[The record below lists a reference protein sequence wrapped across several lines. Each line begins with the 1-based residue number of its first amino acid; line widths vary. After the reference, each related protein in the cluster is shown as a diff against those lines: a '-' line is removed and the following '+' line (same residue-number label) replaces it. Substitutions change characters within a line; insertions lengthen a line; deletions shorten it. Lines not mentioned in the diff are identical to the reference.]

1 MEWLRKLWGFLNRRA
16 LASELEEEIRV
27 HLEMKAEDAADPAAA
42 RRQFGNTTLHLQDAR
57 EAWRWPRL
65 DDWLRDLRYALRGLR
80 RSPAFTATVVLTLA
94 LAIGS
99 ASTIYTLIDAVVI
112 RPLPYPDSGRLVALF
127 ETRRADERSRTPIAP
142 GRLEDW
148 QQLSSTLEG
157 LAGSYRDTV
166 TDTSGAHPERI
177 SGAFV
182 SPRFFSVLGAP
193 PKLGRVFN
201 ADEERAGGPMAVV
214 LSDALWRRR
223 FGGDPQVLG
232 RILPLSGARYT
243 VVGVMPAS
251 FRYPSPAV
259 ELWIAKQARPEL
271 LKIREARFYF
281 GVGRLK
287 PGVTVAQAKAD
298 LDAVIGRLGE
308 RYPKSDAGWSA
319 AVEPLID
326 QVVGSTRSALWLL
339 AGAVSVLLLIGCAN
353 VACLLLSRL
362 NARAAEIATRRS
374 LGAGRGAIARQM
386 LVEGLVY
393 AFAGG
398 SLGLAAAFAGAAY
411 LRNSLPDVPR
421 IAELAVDARMLLL
434 VTATTLSAA
443 LLFSLAPVLQIVRR
457 DLSSS
462 WMRGGRGVAGSRQ
475 LLPRIL
481 VASQFALT
489 TALLIAASLFL
500 RSLARL
506 EEAPLGFRHAGVH
519 AFRLGSSFSERPD
532 AAVQRHQRI
541 LAALAEA
548 PGVESAAMSTGIPA
562 ANPAFPREF
571 QIVGEPPADCAV
583 RFASWRMVTAGYFQT
598 LHIPIL
604 AGRPC
609 RMDTSPDRPFEA
621 LINRSFADRYFAGRD
636 PIGHAIVQGPQGD
649 TATPIVG
656 VVADVR
662 EDGHNREAPPAIYGC
677 GYLRFWPDSEILV
690 RAQSPAAAV
699 AAARAVDPGSPVYAI
714 RPLEDALSAALSQT
728 RFRTLLVTLF
738 SSLALTLAAI
748 GLYGVMAYAVSQRA
762 REIGIR
768 LALGARRG
776 QIVASV
782 VRSGA
787 ILATCGAAA
796 GIAIG
801 AASAKLIG
809 TLLYGVRP
817 YDVVSYAGAVLALFA
832 VALLACLVPA
842 RRAVSIDPTEALRE
856 S

>member
-1 MEWLRKLWGFLNRRA
+1 MDWLRKFRGFLNRRA
-16 LASELEEEIRV
+16 LAAELEEELRV
-27 HLEMKAEDAADPAAA
+27 HLEMKAEDARDPSAA
-42 RRQFGNTTLHLQDAR
+42 RRQFGNTTLHLEDSRA
-57 EAWRWPRL
+57 AWRWSRL
-65 DDWLRDLRYALRGLR
+65 DDWFRDLRYALRGMR

-127 ETRRADERSRTPIAP
+127 EARRADERSRTPIAP

-157 LAGSYRDTV
+157 IAGSYRDTV
-166 TDTSGAHPERI
+166 TYSRGSNSERVA
-177 SGAFV
+177 SAFV

-193 PKLGRVFN
+193 AALGRVFN
-201 ADEERAGGPMAVV
+201 NDEERAGGPMSVV
-214 LSDALWRRR
+214 LSDTYWRRR
-223 FGGDPQVLG
+223 FGGDPQALG
-232 RILPLSGARYT
+232 RTLQLSGASYT

-298 LDAVIGRLGE
+298 LDAVIARLGE
-308 RYPKSDAGWSA
+308 RYPKTDAGWSA
-319 AVEPLID
+319 AVQPLIE
-326 QVVGSTRSALWLL
+326 QVVGSARSALWLL
-339 AGAVSVLLLIGCAN
+339 AAAVSVLLLIGCAN

-411 LRNSLPDVPR
+411 LRKSLPDVPR
-421 IAELAVDARMLLL
+421 IAELAMDARMLLL
-434 VTATTLSAA
+434 VTATTLTAA
-443 LLFSLAPVLQIVRR
+443 LLFSLAPVLQTVRR
-457 DLSSS
+457 DLSAS
-462 WMRGGRGVAGSRQ
+462 WMRGGRGVAGARQ
-475 LLPRIL
+475 VLPRIL

-519 AFRLGSSFSERPD
+519 TFRLGASFSERPD

-541 LAALAEA
+541 LAALAES
-548 PGVESAAMSTGIPA
+548 PDVESAAMSTGIPA

-571 QIVGEPPADCAV
+571 QIVGEPSPAGTV

-598 LHIPIL
+598 LQIPIL
-604 AGRPC
+604 SGRTC

-621 LINRSFADRYFAGRD
+621 LINRTFADRYFPGRD
-636 PIGHAIVQGPQGD
+636 PIGHAITQGPQGNGM
-649 TATPIVG
+649 TPIVG
-656 VVADVR
+656 IVADVK
-662 EDGHNREAPPAIYGC
+662 EDGHNREAPAAIYGC

-690 RAQSPAAAV
+690 KTRAPTAALQ
-699 AAARAVDPGSPVYAI
+699 AAHAIDPGSPLYGM
-714 RPLEDALSAALSQT
+714 RSLDDALSGALSQT
-728 RFRTLLVTLF
+728 RFRTVLVTLF
-738 SSLALTLAAI
+738 STLALTLAAI
-748 GLYGVMAYAVSQRA
+748 GLYGVMAYAVSQRS

-776 QIVASV
+776 QIVAGV

-787 ILATCGAAA
+787 ILAAFGAAA
-796 GIAIG
+796 GIGIG

-809 TLLYGVRP
+809 TQLYGVRP
-817 YDVVSYAGAVLALFA
+817 YDGVSYAGAVGALFA
-832 VALLACLVPA
+832 VAVLACLIPA
-842 RRAVSIDPTEALRE
+842 RRAVSIDPTETLR